1 MTYIR
6 CELNL
11 SARTVLS
18 YGSDL
23 RQFDAYMQSRHADDY
38 DPRLLQVTDLRLW
51 VAHLASNGIAQRSIR
66 RKIQTLRAFYTYLI
80 KRHGATVNPAA
91 ELVPARL
98 PKSLPRIVS
107 SDVTR
112 RVIDADIDPADHTAF
127 RDRLIVDL
135 LYSTGMRA
143 SELANLRDRDINLES
158 GELKVVGKR
167 SKERIIPIS
176 SAMTAAIRQYIAL
189 RPAATA
195 GDPFLRLNDGRPVSY
210 ATINASVKRGFSAEA
225 THPTPHWLRHS
236 CATDMLNNGAGLNAV
251 KELLGHASLATT
263 QIYTHLSYRELK
275 QNYQLAHPRAKKS

>member
-1 MTYIR
+1 
-6 CELNL
+6 
-11 SARTVLS
+11 
-18 YGSDL
+18 
-23 RQFDAYMQSRHADDY
+23 MQTRHADDY
-38 DPRLLQVTDLRLW
+38 DPMQLQVTDLRLW
-51 VAHLASNGIAQRSIR
+51 VAHLASNGISQRSIR

-80 KRHGATVNPAA
+80 KRHGATSNPAA

-112 RVIDADIDPADHTAF
+112 RVIDADADPGDHKAI
-127 RDRLIVDL
+127 RDRLIVDM

-143 SELANLRDRDINLES
+143 SELAGLRDRDINLDT

-167 SKERIIPIS
+167 SKERIIPFS
-176 SAMTAAIRQYIAL
+176 SNMTAAIRQYIAV
-189 RPAATA
+189 RPAAKA
-195 GDPFLRLNDGRPVSY
+195 GDPFLRLDDGRPVSY
-210 ATINASVKRGFSAEA
+210 ATINESVKREFSTET